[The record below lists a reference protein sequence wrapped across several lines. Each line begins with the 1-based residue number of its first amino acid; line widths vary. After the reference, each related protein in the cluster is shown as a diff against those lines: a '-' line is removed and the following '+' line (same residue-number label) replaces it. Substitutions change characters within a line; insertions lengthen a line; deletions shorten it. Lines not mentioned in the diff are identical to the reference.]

1 MLLRSITEAVPWGGL
16 GAQEGVWSDTGAL
29 ATLLRRG
36 SWARCGPPDH
46 GRSLETPWIGAIA
59 PPEKI
64 LGVASAS
71 CRASSFLWTCSA

>member
-59 PPEKI
+59 PSEYAVISTK
-64 LGVASAS
+64 
-71 CRASSFLWTCSA
+71 